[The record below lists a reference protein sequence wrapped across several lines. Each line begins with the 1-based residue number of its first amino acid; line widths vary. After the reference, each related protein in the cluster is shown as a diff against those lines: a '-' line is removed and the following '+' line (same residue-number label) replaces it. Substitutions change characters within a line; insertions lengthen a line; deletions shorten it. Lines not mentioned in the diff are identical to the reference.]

1 MISLFRIILLIPFF
15 SINSILSQEEWDFD
29 KTENTVL
36 FLDTRAINGHSV
48 NVLDKKVLDLRI
60 THRFGE
66 IGASESYRTLFGLD
80 NSSDIRIGL
89 EYGLS
94 EKIMIGGGRSKGA
107 NHFSEFWDGLIKW
120 NVFEVEKN
128 NKTILRVTITSQG
141 FFTSM
146 KGSNLPTEITNF
158 NKLSHR
164 FSYNNQILLAFKP
177 IKKLTVQLS
186 PGFSY
191 RNLVNYQDNN
201 LMANLGLV
209 TRLHL
214 FKKVSLITE
223 YFANGNLTS
232 YRKSNFVNPF
242 GIGIEINTFGHVFLL
257 NFVNSRG
264 IGEGQFIPFTE
275 SKWSEGSYRF
285 GFTIARKFNN

>member
-1 MISLFRIILLIPFF
+1 MIALFRIVLLISIFTVNPFF
-15 SINSILSQEEWDFD
+15 SQEEWNFD
-29 KTENTVL
+29 KIKNTVL
-36 FLDTRAINGHSV
+36 FLDTRAINGHCV
-48 NVLDKKVLDLRI
+48 NVLDEKVLDLRI
-60 THRFGE
+60 THRFGD
-66 IGASESYRTLFGLD
+66 IGTNESYRTLFGLD
-80 NSSDIRIGL
+80 NASDIRIGL

-94 EKIMIGGGRSKGA
+94 DKIMIGAGRSSGA
-107 NHFSEFWDGLIKW
+107 NPFSELWDGLIKW
-120 NVFEVEKN
+120 NLIEINHN
-128 NKTILRVTITSQG
+128 NKTALKVTLTSQA
-141 FFTSM
+141 FLTTMRASDL
-146 KGSNLPTEITNF
+146 NTEVTNF
-158 NKLSHR
+158 SKFSHR
-164 FSYNNQILLAFKP
+164 ISYSNQMLVAFKP
-177 IKKLTVQLS
+177 LKKLTVQLS

-201 LMANLGLV
+201 MMVNLGLV

-232 YRKSNFVNPF
+232 YRKSNYVNPF

-264 IGEGQFIPFTE
+264 IGEGQFIPYTK
-275 SKWSEGSYRF
+275 SKWSEGAYRF